1 MDFAQAVAIVLEH
14 EGGYSNDPRDAGGET
29 RYGISKRAYPK
40 LDIKN
45 LTKREAIEI
54 YRKDYWDA
62 MKCDSLPEQIR
73 LMVFDCAVNQGVG
86 ASSKILKLV
95 DLKGEMKIALKEF
108 AEKRLNRYAR
118 LETFSVFG
126 AGWTKRLISILVS
139 SF

>member
-1 MDFAQAVAIVLEH
+1 LEH